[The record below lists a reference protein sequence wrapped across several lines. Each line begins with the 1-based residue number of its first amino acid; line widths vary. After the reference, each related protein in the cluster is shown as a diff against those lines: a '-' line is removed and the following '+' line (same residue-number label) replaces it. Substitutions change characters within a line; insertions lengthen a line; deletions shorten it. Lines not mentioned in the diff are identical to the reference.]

1 MLTELHDNTHLAE
14 AFLVMSLDVCAHDH
28 DLSPRVLDVVKNT
41 CGRLQVIFDD
51 WFDPN
56 SADRFDAL
64 PRKPAG
70 TLRNKHENAHV
81 EMGRFVVD
89 FHHRVR
95 DALTVAEN
103 WSADA
108 ATPINR
114 FPELS
119 AADREKYTMPA
130 EDRVLIHGQR
140 DSFDCV
146 AGPDVILHD
155 AEFIVRPTG
164 PFQTGI
170 CTTCPHVPPWGSSV
184 DDAFV
189 DALVANLRH
198 VFVPVF
204 DTSGYL
210 IWTPQD

>member
-1 MLTELHDNTHLAE
+1 MDG
-14 AFLVMSLDVCAHDH
+14 FG
-28 DLSPRVLDVVKNT
+28 LSRETAMPVPV
-41 CGRLQVIFDD
+41 
-51 WFDPN
+51 
-56 SADRFDAL
+56 SADTGVMAIGESSAMQASVADMALRDVAL
-64 PRKPAG
+64 PAVPG
-70 TLRNKHENAHV
+70 
-81 EMGRFVVD
+81 GVD

-140 DSFDCV
+140 DYFDCV

-210 IWTPQD
+210 IWTPRD